1 MNNKISI
8 ITPSYNSEE
17 FLEECIVSVISQTYV
32 DWEMIIVDD
41 NSIDN
46 SRNIIKKF
54 AKLDQRIKYLFLEK
68 NQGAAS
74 CRNIAFNIAE
84 GEFIAF
90 LDADDM
96 WFPRKLEKQHAFMI
110 ENDIEF
116 SYTSYQRI
124 SQDGKQLL
132 NIVNPPSVMKYST
145 YLRNTIIGC
154 LTVMI
159 NRGRTGSFKMP
170 DIKTSHDM
178 VLWLNMMKRGYI
190 AYGLIENLA
199 YYRIVSTS
207 NTSKKWK
214 AAKEVWDVYRK
225 IEKLS
230 LLYSVICFVSYV
242 YNAIKKRM

>member
-1 MNNKISI
+1 MNNKVSI
-8 ITPSYNSEE
+8 ITPSYNSEA
-17 FLEECIVSVISQTYV
+17 FLEDCITSVLSQTYL

-54 AKLDQRIKYLFLEK
+54 AKLDKRIKYFFLEE
-68 NQGAAS
+68 NQGAAKS
-74 CRNIAFNIAE
+74 RNIAFNIAD

-96 WFPRKLEKQHAFMI
+96 WFSTKLEKQIAFMRAK
-110 ENDIEF
+110 DIAF

-132 NIVNPPSVMKYST
+132 NIVNPPSVMNYST

-159 NRGRTGSFKMP
+159 NRSKTGSFQMP
-170 DIKTSHDM
+170 DMKTSHDM
-178 VLWLNMMKRGYI
+178 VLWLNMMKKGFI

-199 YYRIVSTS
+199 YYRVVSTS

-225 IEKLS
+225 VEKLN
-230 LLYSVICFVSYV
+230 LMYSAKCFVSYV
-242 YNAIKKRM
+242 YNAIKKRI